1 MAHRRITAGR
11 TRIEARLLQEPT
23 MSLVWSR
30 SIDDLDR
37 DELSARY
44 LAAPPGNG
52 VDRSYVSYM
61 CDAAVLASRFIER

>member
-1 MAHRRITAGR
+1 
-11 TRIEARLLQEPT
+11 